1 MARHLLIATA
11 TSRYKN
17 LEPKDQRPQLPEV
30 LGSVVK
36 LFTDTL
42 RCYQRE
48 LEAIA
53 ENPPAETFRKK
64 LDEWF
69 GAPERNLSDW
79 VVLYY
84 TGHAEVISSGSDS
97 LYLLTSDFQPF
108 QYVGTAFSLQ
118 QLADVVLA
126 RQDDRQD
133 RRVRNLL
140 VIVDTCFAGEGT
152 AALTSKLSSVFRK
165 SSGSSF
171 YLLGAALPRQEAQAG
186 ALAKALI
193 ESIEELSK
201 RYVMQEWLFLEQIV
215 PAINQRLRT
224 HDAVWSAVDSAREE
238 PHFFPNPSFL
248 NTGGT
253 PVAANDARR
262 AISDQEFREHWGPRS
277 RGVEFDS
284 QPGSY
289 FSGRKAV
296 LDILTEFLDGQVD
309 NRTRVI
315 TGRPGAGKSAI
326 LSRLV
331 SGAYLSSEIHG
342 SSTSASGPV
351 IPVDI
356 ALHAKGKNLEEITA
370 RFAGILGVEAKT
382 ESILEGLR
390 TSKKPFRI
398 IVDALDEAVQPATIT
413 SLLLRP
419 MNSIDSVRLVV
430 GTRANQLGLLH
441 GAEIV
446 DIDTPELAR
455 KEDVAQYVKLR
466 LLRAGEPG
474 LATPY
479 ARKSKLAARVAG
491 MVAEKAYPNFLVARL
506 VAEDL
511 LTRHRSV
518 NLNSLADV
526 VFPASVSGAF
536 DTYLARF
543 GEKETTVRDLLLP
556 LAYAEGQGL
565 PWDNIWASL
574 ASALS
579 RRKYNDD
586 DIRWFLENAGTFV
599 LESVEDGHSVY
610 RLYHQALTD
619 ALRSGKKPNAVQRI
633 FFEAL
638 MASIPRQPGQIGPD
652 WLLANRYIRSYLST
666 HAARC
671 GRLGDLIRDPA
682 YLLAADASRLLA
694 VLDSH
699 LGEAP
704 GDLVHVYKSAVHH
717 IAKESPGNSASYLEM
732 TARQNGAT
740 DFADTLAKVAYP
752 RKWQVPWAHWLR
764 RTTSRLIAKG
774 GEVSALETATLE
786 GKEPVALVGRGDGS
800 VEIWRIDNGERLA
813 MWKPEEVEVEHT
825 QHLGLAD
832 TQDGRFLIAS
842 WLSGHFGLIN
852 LATGKSKILTLTGK
866 SDKHELHA
874 GKVSALCVI
883 KRDDKY
889 ICITAQDNL
898 RLAMWELPTLNVL
911 VDRPNATQ
919 ASIYDLSVVQDHHG
933 SFLLSLGDSV
943 YERQARASM
952 IRLWSLADLSLL
964 WEDPRRERN
973 VLMHADSGRFLGRNL
988 LLASTAGWGDYE
1000 IVDLDLRKSVFRS
1013 KSTSS
1018 RSWIREFQGEPL
1030 MLSEWRGKLAVYK
1043 LSLAQE
1049 GQSKNIVATEIRNGI
1064 PVHGERFT
1072 GIINLHDRPV
1082 VLSSVLDHVRV
1093 WDLQELLSEESES
1106 VERPVGST
1114 NSVDAIDVLSLATSV
1129 SRPNEFYVGTR
1140 SGEVMA
1146 LDSSTGAVQWR
1157 SSVFGD
1163 EGITTLAS
1171 GTGNLKKTIA
1181 AGHGGVIELLDIES
1195 PSAGSR
1201 SFKIGESIQRIST
1214 VEWQGKSLA
1223 FVTVEHGKTWS
1234 VRIWDLET
1242 RKELRTGRE
1251 FQLRYGEEDK
1261 TLYGLTVRE
1270 AGGSIHL
1277 AFASKYG
1284 KVMVAHLND
1293 LDPAAAGVPNFR
1305 EWHLPHSSGEYVMSL
1320 ASGQDLDE
1328 LLLAVG
1334 TQHGDLSVLNFMTGT
1349 VKWSFKA
1356 AHVGHVSALS
1366 FHQVG
1371 ERALLVSGGSDGVLR
1386 FWGTHKH
1393 QPFDVEV
1400 DELINAIAWLGP
1412 NELAVGTIRGVLK
1425 MQVDDATMKSLFL
1438 DRANGLE

>member
-11 TSRYKN
+11 TSRYTN
-17 LEPKDQRPQLPEV
+17 LEPKDQRPQLSEV

-42 RCYQRE
+42 RCYHRE

-53 ENPPAETFRKK
+53 ENPPAETLRKK

-69 GAPERNLSDW
+69 GAPQRDLSDW

-108 QYVGTAFSLQ
+108 QYVGSAFSLQ

-193 ESIEELSK
+193 ESIEDLSK

-284 QPGSY
+284 QAGSY
-289 FSGRKAV
+289 FSGRTAV
-296 LDILTEFLDGQVD
+296 LDILTEFLNGQVD

-331 SGAYLSSEIHG
+331 SGAYLRSQIHG
-342 SSTSASGPV
+342 SSTPESGPV
-351 IPVDI
+351 IPVDV
-356 ALHAKGKNLEEITA
+356 ALHAKGKNLQEVSV
-370 RFAGILGVEAKT
+370 RFAGILGVEANT

-390 TSKKPFRI
+390 NSKKPLRI

-419 MNSIDSVRLVV
+419 MNSIDAVRLVV
-430 GTRANQLGLLH
+430 GTRANQLGPLH

-446 DIDTPELAR
+446 DIDTPELAK
-455 KEDVAQYVKLR
+455 KEDIAQYVKLR

-511 LTRHRSV
+511 LARPLPV
-518 NLNSLADV
+518 NLDSPADV
-526 VFPASVSGAF
+526 VFPARVSGAF

-574 ASALS
+574 ACALS
-579 RRKYNDD
+579 RRKYKDD

-610 RLYHQALTD
+610 RLYHQALAD
-619 ALRSGKKPNAVQRI
+619 ALRSGKKPDTVQRI
-633 FFEAL
+633 FLKVL
-638 MASIPRQPGQIGPD
+638 MASIPRQPGRLGPD

-666 HAARC
+666 HAAKC
-671 GRLGDLIRDPA
+671 GRLGDLMRDPA

-704 GDLVHVYKSAVHH
+704 RDLVHVYKSAVHH
-717 IAKESPGNSASYLEM
+717 IVKASPGNSASYLEM

-740 DFADTLAKVAYP
+740 DFADTLAKVSYP

-786 GKEPVALVGRGDGS
+786 GEEPVALVGRGDGS
-800 VEIWRIDNGERLA
+800 AEVWRVDNGERLA
-813 MWKPEEVEVEHT
+813 IWKPDDVEVEHT

-832 TQDGRFLIAS
+832 TQDGRLLIAS
-842 WLSGHFGLIN
+842 WSSGHFGLIN
-852 LATGKSKILTLTGK
+852 LATGKSTILQLTRK
-866 SDKHELHA
+866 LDKHQQHA
-874 GKVSALCVI
+874 GKVTALCVI
-883 KRDDKY
+883 KCGDKY
-889 ICITAQDNL
+889 VCITAQDNL
-898 RLAMWELPTLNVL
+898 RLAMWELPTLSVS
-911 VDRPNATQ
+911 VDRPNATP
-919 ASIYDLSVVQDHHG
+919 ASIYDLSVVQDRHG

-943 YERQARASM
+943 YERKARASM
-952 IRLWSLADLSLL
+952 MGLWSLTDLSLV
-964 WEDPRRERN
+964 WEDPRRERHA
-973 VLMHADSGRFLGRNL
+973 LMHADSGSFLGRNL

-1018 RSWIREFQGEPL
+1018 RSWIREFQGELL

-1043 LSLAQE
+1043 LALAQ
-1049 GQSKNIVATEIRNGI
+1049 QRRSKDILATEIRTGI
-1064 PVHGERFT
+1064 PVHGEKFT
-1072 GIINLHDRPV
+1072 GIINLHNRPV

-1093 WDLQELLSEESES
+1093 WDLQELLFEESG
-1106 VERPVGST
+1106 ERPAGPT
-1114 NSVDAIDVLSLATSV
+1114 HSVDALDVLSLATSV

-1146 LDSSTGAVQWR
+1146 LDSFTGAIQWR

-1163 EGITTLAS
+1163 EGITTLAT

-1201 SFKIGESIQRIST
+1201 SFRIGDSIQRICT
-1214 VEWQGKSLA
+1214 VEWEGRSLA
-1223 FVTVEHGKTWS
+1223 FVTVEHGRTWS

-1242 RKELRTGRE
+1242 RNELRTGRN
-1251 FQLRYGEEDK
+1251 FQLSFGQEDK
-1261 TLYGLTVRE
+1261 ILYGLTVSE
-1270 AGGSIHL
+1270 AGDSIHL

-1284 KVMVAHLND
+1284 QVMVAHLND
-1293 LDPAAAGVPNFR
+1293 LDPAAAERPNFR
-1305 EWHLPHSSGEYVMSL
+1305 EWHLPHSSGEYITSL
-1320 ASGQDLDE
+1320 ASSQDLEE

-1334 TQHGDLSVLNFMTGT
+1334 TQHGDLTALNFMSGT

-1356 AHVGHVSALS
+1356 AHVGHVSALC
-1366 FHQVG
+1366 FHEVG

-1386 FWGTHKH
+1386 FWGTERHP
-1393 QPFDVEV
+1393 PFDIEV
-1400 DELINAIAWLGP
+1400 GESINAIAWLGC
-1412 NELAVGTIRGVLK
+1412 NELAVGTTRGVLK
-1425 MQVDDATMKSLFL
+1425 LQLDEATMASLL
-1438 DRANGLE
+1438 GDGAQGSE